1 MSLGRSIVAILRNA
15 APSLFLRGVYE
26 WRVVKHTG
34 GRLDIEPV
42 DSEDGFKPIALQE
55 VWGGIGGYAAH
66 PEDGS
71 IVLVAFVR
79 GDITKPRIVGFCP
92 LAQSKPLNTAI
103 DAQQFVNLGAADAK
117 VATVG
122 DEVNNG
128 SLTATG
134 NTFTLTNGKGVST
147 TYTLSGGITVTQA
160 GAGSLR
166 GVNADNDSRVKA

>member
-26 WRVVKHTG
+26 WRVVKHTS

-66 PEDGS
+66 PEVGS

-103 DAQQFVNLGAADAK
+103 DAQQFVNLGAANAK
-117 VATVG
+117 VTTVG

-128 SLTATG
+128 ALTASG
-134 NTFTLTNGKGVST
+134 AVLTLTNGKGAVT
-147 TYTLSGGITVTQA
+147 TYTLSGGITITQA
-160 GAGSLR
+160 GLGSLR
-166 GVNADNDSRVKA
+166 GVNDDNDSRVKA